1 VRVSS
6 VSVAIP
12 AYNEEQ
18 NLAKVVRDLAGQLT
32 GHDYEIII
40 VNDGSKDG
48 TGPLADRLAQ
58 EDPQHIRVIHH
69 PTNLGGG
76 AATRAGLFAAKK
88 KYVMMVP
95 GDGQFAVADLPRFLE
110 AIEHVDVVISRR
122 HNRSGGLLRRF
133 NSFCYRMAVRFI
145 LGIKFK
151 HINWVKLY
159 RSELVQSLHL
169 ISDSWLVDA
178 EILYWADRLGWR
190 YTEFTVEELPRLA
203 GKATGS
209 NLLHML
215 AVVGELWRFHTRLRQ
230 HQQTQPPVRVESGT
244 AAHKIP
250 FV

>member
-1 VRVSS
+1 MRVAS
-6 VSVAIP
+6 VSIAIP

-88 KYVMMVP
+88 QYVMMVP
-95 GDGQFAVADLPRFLE
+95 GDGQFAVVDLPRFLE

-122 HNRSGGLLRRF
+122 RNRSGGLLRRF
-133 NSFCYRMAVRFI
+133 NSFCYRMVVCFI
-145 LGIKFK
+145 LGIKVK

-169 ISDSWLVDA
+169 ISNSWLVDA

-190 YTEFTVEELPRLA
+190 YTEFAVEELPRLA

-209 NLLHML
+209 NLFHMV
-215 AVVGELWRFHTRLRQ
+215 AVVGELWRFRKQLKQ
-230 HQQTQPPVRVESGT
+230 HQQTQPPVRVESGM
-244 AAHKIP
+244 AQGDRI
-250 FV
+250 